1 MLVTIREHEY
11 LHSIEKSNWKIDSL
25 TSSIGWLLSI
35 IAFYSSVA
43 AADNH
48 DEEEIVLPFLNE
60 VITATVEQI
69 CGVLARRKAVE
80 DSVLAFTDLI
90 LVGHGD
96 NSCSFFLFQVGNEI
110 PQRPRLDVRA

>member
-11 LHSIEKSNWKIDSL
+11 LRSIEKSNWKIDSL

-48 DEEEIVLPFLNE
+48 DEEEIIFPFKLGYSKLE
-60 VITATVEQI
+60 IF
-69 CGVLARRKAVE
+69 
-80 DSVLAFTDLI
+80 SDL
-90 LVGHGD
+90 LET
-96 NSCSFFLFQVGNEI
+96 N
-110 PQRPRLDVRA
+110 